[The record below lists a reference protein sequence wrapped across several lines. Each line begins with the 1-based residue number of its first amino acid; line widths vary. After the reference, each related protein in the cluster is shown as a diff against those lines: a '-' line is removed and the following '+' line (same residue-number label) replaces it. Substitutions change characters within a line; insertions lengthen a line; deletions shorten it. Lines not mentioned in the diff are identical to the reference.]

1 MAFSPLSRKDLGRY
15 GEQRAEE
22 YLAAQGYGIA
32 ARNWRCRSGEIDLVA
47 EAGDQLVFI
56 EVRTRRLTGR
66 FGTAKESVDARKQ
79 LKVRQIAQVYLHAV
93 KQCDRKVRF
102 DVIAVELTPEGEFIR
117 LEHLAGAF

>member
-22 YLAAQGYGIA
+22 HIAALGYKVV
-32 ARNWRCRSGEIDLVA
+32 ARNWRCRSGEIDLIA
-47 EAGDQLVFI
+47 ETEGQLVFI

-79 LKVRQIAQVYLHAV
+79 LKVRQIAQMYLYAA
-93 KQCDRKVRF
+93 KQSDRRARF
-102 DVIAVELTPEGEFIR
+102 DVITIELTPAGEFNR
-117 LEHLAGAF
+117 LEHLTGAF

>member
-22 YLAAQGYGIA
+22 HIAALGYKVV
-32 ARNWRCRSGEIDLVA
+32 ARNWRCRSGEIDLIA
-47 EAGDQLVFI
+47 ETEDRLVFI

-79 LKVRQIAQVYLHAV
+79 LKVRQIAQMYLYAA
-93 KQCDRKVRF
+93 KQSDRRTRF
-102 DVIAVELTPEGEFIR
+102 DVITVELTPEGEFNR
-117 LEHLAGAF
+117 LEHLTGAF